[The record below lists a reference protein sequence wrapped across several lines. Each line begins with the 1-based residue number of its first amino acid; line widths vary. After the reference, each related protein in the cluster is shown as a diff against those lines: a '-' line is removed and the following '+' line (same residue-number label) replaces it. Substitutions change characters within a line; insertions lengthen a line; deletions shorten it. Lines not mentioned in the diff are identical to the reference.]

1 MIQPTGARYHI
12 DENKNFV
19 SWMGF
24 EFFMRTSSDAG
35 VALHDIRFN
44 GGSVIYEIGL
54 QEAMA
59 HYAGDDPTQG
69 GQEFLDTSFYM
80 GQAMFELVPGYDCP
94 AYATYLSTSYHF
106 GEDTVVNKNSICV
119 FEHTA
124 DHPIQRHT
132 STTRVTISRN
142 TYLVVRF
149 VSTIWNYDYTFDYIF
164 YLDGTIEVKV
174 RASGFIFGAFWT
186 GNEANED
193 EYGYRVHDAL
203 ATSMHDH
210 VLNFKADLDV
220 AGTDNTMMRVAVE
233 PITLDYPW
241 DDERT
246 KPRNTMHLVHRPVD
260 KEAGL
265 DWPRN
270 SGEMFI
276 VMNQNKT
283 NEWGEKRGYRIQ
295 PGTGIG
301 TPIHLSILNSTALGK
316 SALWAEHDLWV
327 LKRKD
332 TEPRSASSLNF
343 LDPQDPLVDFSKFVD
358 DEDVV
363 QDDL

>member
-1 MIQPTGARYHI
+1 
-12 DENKNFV
+12 
-19 SWMGF
+19 
-24 EFFMRTSSDAG
+24 
-35 VALHDIRFN
+35 
-44 GGSVIYEIGL
+44 
-54 QEAMA
+54 
-59 HYAGDDPTQG
+59 
-69 GQEFLDTSFYM
+69 
-80 GQAMFELVPGYDCP
+80 
-94 AYATYLSTSYHF
+94 
-106 GEDTVVNKNSICV
+106 VVNKNSICV

-132 STTRVTISRN
+132 SATRVTVSRN

-149 VSTIWNYDYTFDYIF
+149 VSTVWNYDYTFDYIF

-233 PITLDYPW
+233 PITLEYPW

-246 KPRNTMHLVHRPVD
+246 KPRNTMHLVHRPV
-260 KEAGL
+260 EQETGL
-265 DWPRN
+265 DWSRN

-316 SALWAEHDLWV
+316 SALWAEHDIWV

-343 LDPQDPLVDFSKFVD
+343 LDPLDPLVDFSKFVD

-363 QDDL
+363 QDDLVIFFNLGMHHIPHSGDIPNTLMHTSSSSVMFTPFNFHSRDPSRLSSQGVELDIKEKSTKPKYFGQTYHEGLRLKYTDLEPDLTKYGRLSADARNGSWMSKLIGPVPWA